1 MRMKKTWATPV
12 LEIVTVGAANV
23 LCVSGEA
30 PGRDQ
35 GEWDIL

>member
-1 MRMKKTWATPV
+1 MKKTWETPDW
-12 LEIVTVGAANV
+12 EIVTVGVADV

>member
-1 MRMKKTWATPV
+1 MKKTWETPDW
-12 LEIVTVGAANV
+12 EIVTVGAADV